1 MFEIKGKYNTAFVFQ
16 TRESV
21 EDSCLEQIETLMNQ
35 PFVEN
40 EDIRIMPDCHTGVG
54 VCIGYTQTLRNR
66 RVCPSLVGVDIG
78 CGVLVVNLGKNI
90 GNFDVL
96 DMVIR
101 ENIPSGNNIHNR
113 PTTEMNFD
121 EFRCS
126 VSNKDRILRSMG
138 TLGGGNHFIE
148 VDTDGV
154 NYYLVI
160 HTGSRNLG
168 VQVANFHQDLA
179 YKLMSKPV
187 DVSSVI
193 ADYKARGLEKEL
205 SKKLQELKAEAVKPS
220 KEYSFLEGEHFD
232 DYISDMKL
240 CQKYAH
246 DNREAIAT
254 VILNRWLGKTLND
267 FEHFETIH
275 NYIDTENMLI
285 RKGAVAAASG
295 TELIIPINMAEGS
308 LICEG
313 KDFSNMNCSA
323 PHGAGRLMSRAE
335 AKKAVSLEEFKDV
348 MSGIY
353 STCVSSA
360 TLDESPMAYKKLKDI
375 LPHIE
380 STVKVKKI
388 IKPVYNFKAAE

>member
-21 EDSCLEQIETLMNQ
+21 EGSCLEQIETLMNQ

-54 VCIGYTQTLRNR
+54 VCIGYTQTLRNK

-101 ENIPSGNNIHNR
+101 ENIPSGNNIHNH
-113 PTTEMNFD
+113 PTTELNFD

-126 VSNKDRILRSMG
+126 VSNKDRVLRSMG

-148 VDTDGV
+148 VDTDGE

-179 YKLMSKPV
+179 YKLASRPA
-187 DVSSVI
+187 DVSNIV

-205 SKKLQELKAEAVKPS
+205 SKRLQELKAEAVKPS
-220 KEYSFLEGEHFD
+220 KEYSFLEGEYFD
-232 DYISDMKL
+232 DYISDMRI

-254 VILNRWLGKTLND
+254 VILNRWLGKSLNN

-285 RKGAVAAASG
+285 RKGAVAADAG
-295 TELIIPINMAEGS
+295 KELIIPVNMAEGS

-313 KDFSNMNCSA
+313 KNFSNMNCSA

-335 AKKAVSLEEFKDV
+335 AKKSVSLDEFKDV

>member
-179 YKLMSKPV
+179 YKLMSKPA

>member
-16 TRESV
+16 TRGSV
-21 EDSCLEQIETLMNQ
+21 EDSCLKQIETLMNQ

-121 EFRCS
+121 EFHCS

-148 VDTDGV
+148 IDTDGV

-179 YKLMSKPV
+179 YKLMSKPA

-220 KEYSFLEGEHFD
+220 KEYSFLEGGYFD

-360 TLDESPMAYKKLKDI
+360 TLDESPMAYKKLKDV